1 MGMMVNLVI
10 GGLKDRGGIQEF
22 LDDLVSQDKMVI
34 LGYLDCLEDFG
45 VVLKFVV
52 VLVRF
57 NCIICYCK

>member
-10 GGLKDRGGIQEF
+10 GGLGDRGGNWVF

>member
-52 VLVRF
+52 VLVSF
-57 NCIICYCK
+57 

>member
-10 GGLKDRGGIQEF
+10 GGLKDRGGIWEF

-45 VVLKFVV
+45 VVWKFVV

-57 NCIICYCK
+57 